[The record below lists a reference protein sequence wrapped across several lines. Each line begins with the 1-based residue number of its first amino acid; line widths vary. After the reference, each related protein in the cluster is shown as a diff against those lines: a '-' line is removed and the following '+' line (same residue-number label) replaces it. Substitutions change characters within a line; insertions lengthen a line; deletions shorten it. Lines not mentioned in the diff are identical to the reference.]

1 VIERSDLAFP
11 MKEYRRRLNNL
22 HTRMDARG
30 VEVMLTTTPE
40 NICYLTGFESVG
52 HYYFNALVIPLD
64 GEPFMVPRRL
74 EDSGVKYY
82 TWIERSRPY
91 RDDDDP
97 MEVLHKALSECGL
110 LGKRIGFEKECWFF
124 TAAQQERLFAKS
136 PETAFIDQS
145 GIIEEGRLIKS
156 EYEIEMMRKA
166 ARTTQAGMR
175 AGINA
180 VRIGATENDVA
191 AEVHYAMIKAGSE
204 WPSISPFIASGPRG
218 AVGHAT
224 WAGRTIQQDE
234 FVFLEIAGTLKR
246 YHAPMMRTVSTGSVD
261 AVMRAG
267 QQVVLDAFDRAV
279 NLIKPGVPAGEV
291 DTLARSVIAQSDFGA
306 EQSSRTAYSVGI
318 GLPPDWGEGQIL
330 SMQPGERRPLAANMT
345 FHLLPWVQIPGK
357 GAIGIT
363 ETIRV
368 TETGCEILTNFE
380 RKLFVK
386 RT

>member
-1 VIERSDLAFP
+1 VRERSDLAFP

-22 HTRMDARG
+22 HTRMDERG
-30 VEVMLTTTPE
+30 VGVMLTTTPE

-52 HYYFNALVIPLD
+52 HYYFNALVIPID
-64 GEPFMVPRRL
+64 GDPFMVPRRL
-74 EDSGVKYY
+74 EDSGVQYY
-82 TWIERSRPY
+82 TWIEHSRPY
-91 RDDDDP
+91 QDDEDP
-97 MEVLHKALSECGL
+97 IGVLHKALAEFGL
-110 LGKRIGFEKECWFF
+110 LGKRIGFEKDCWFF
-124 TAAQQERLFAKS
+124 TAAQQERLFAIT
-136 PETAFIDQS
+136 PDTIFIDQS

-175 AGINA
+175 AGIDA
-180 VRIGATENDVA
+180 VHIGATENDVA

-224 WAGRTIQQDE
+224 WAGRTIQPDE

-246 YHAPMMRTVSTGSVD
+246 YHAPMMRTVSTGGMD
-261 AVMRAG
+261 AVMLAG

-279 NLIKPGVPAGEV
+279 DLIKPGVPAGDV
-291 DTLARSVIAQSDFGA
+291 DALARSVIAKSDFGA

-368 TETGCEILTNFE
+368 TETGCEILTNLE

-386 RT
+386 